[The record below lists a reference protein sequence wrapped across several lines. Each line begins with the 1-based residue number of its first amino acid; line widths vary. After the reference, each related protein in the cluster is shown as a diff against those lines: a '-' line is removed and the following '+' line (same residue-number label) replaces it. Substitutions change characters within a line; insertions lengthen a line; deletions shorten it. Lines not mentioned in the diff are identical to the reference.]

1 MKDTTSIEIGSNYVP
16 WRDKIKLSVP
26 EKCLEDPTSP
36 TGQKWKYQ
44 NMHAS
49 VLRWEPKSEID
60 VIDQDLKKYYLSRKR
75 GIDKPPSLI
84 FGSRRETMFPQT
96 NVSLKDEL
104 EKIKNITD
112 TVKSNRNK
120 SVEPSSKLA
129 ATMKSQSLH
138 VTP

>member
-1 MKDTTSIEIGSNYVP
+1 
-16 WRDKIKLSVP
+16 
-26 EKCLEDPTSP
+26 
-36 TGQKWKYQ
+36 
-44 NMHAS
+44 
-49 VLRWEPKSEID
+49 
-60 VIDQDLKKYYLSRKR
+60 
-75 GIDKPPSLI
+75 
-84 FGSRRETMFPQT
+84 MFPQT

-112 TVKSNRNK
+112 TVESNRNK